1 MLLPDTEVV
10 TVAAGEADAALATL
24 NADPD
29 VRYAERD
36 GVVSA
41 ASNPPPPPFRVP
53 VSDPWLK
60 DLYAIQNTGQHLST
74 GYPAK
79 NGADMDLREAWNL
92 AQGAGVTVAVVD
104 TGVVMTHPD
113 FAGQLATTADI
124 PANGVECSQ
133 RYGGGAA
140 RRSAESRSYVKSFLR
155 LMTASGWAAWSSMR
169 RVR

>member
-1 MLLPDTEVV
+1 MTFRTPLIALVAVLSALAVAPAASAADGTVDIIVRRDAGLSAAERVEVRRRRRRV
-10 TVAAGEADAALATL
+10 RAQDAASRHRGRHRRSRRGRRGARHAQRRPRRALRRA
-24 NADPD
+24 
-29 VRYAERD
+29 D

-79 NGADMDLREAWNL
+79 NDADMDLREAWNL

-104 TGVVMTHPD
+104 T
-113 FAGQLATTADI
+113 
-124 PANGVECSQ
+124 
-133 RYGGGAA
+133 
-140 RRSAESRSYVKSFLR
+140 
-155 LMTASGWAAWSSMR
+155 AS
-169 RVR
+169 